1 MSCSSSETD
10 RQERRRGTREGT
22 PVNPQRPPLPFRVP
36 VVFEFLHVDVHAL
49 TVYGTQVESD
59 LRLGGLFSLLLSPAV
74 ESL

>member
-1 MSCSSSETD
+1 
-10 RQERRRGTREGT
+10 
-22 PVNPQRPPLPFRVP
+22 
-36 VVFEFLHVDVHAL
+36 VHAL